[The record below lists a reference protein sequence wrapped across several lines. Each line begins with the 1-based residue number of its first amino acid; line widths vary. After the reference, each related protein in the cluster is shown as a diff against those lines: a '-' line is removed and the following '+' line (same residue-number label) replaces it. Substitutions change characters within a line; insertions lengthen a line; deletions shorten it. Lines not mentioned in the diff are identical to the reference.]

1 MVAGMPFTYMLLF
14 TLLWLVVQTNVMSNM
29 LSMTLVYTIVLP
41 VAASAGMGNSAALG
55 ATIAA
60 AANYAFA
67 LPSATTSTAL
77 VVGSGWVPVD
87 QMARYGAMMVVPTL
101 LIFAFFCYPI
111 AAMIL
116 L

>member
-1 MVAGMPFTYMLLF
+1 
-14 TLLWLVVQTNVMSNM
+14 
-29 LSMTLVYTIVLP
+29 MTLVYTIVLP
-41 VAASAGMGNSAALG
+41 VAVSAGMGNPAALG

-87 QMARYGAMMVVPTL
+87 QMARYGAMMIIPTI
-101 LIFAFFCYPI
+101 LIFAFFCYPL